1 IFNNVLLKKQCQL
14 SVETV
19 SEWAVKELDRAAAP
33 VAAFEYFAVSV
44 SRLDTVSSVA
54 KRESYQE
61 ILTFLDKN
69 TKSSERV
76 AIPLSVKDTIVLFD
90 SSVAALAAMHM
101 VTKGLDAGETSVVKI
116 NFSVDFLKTVKLK
129 VVPNSASVV
138 SYSVLLAETPAEL
151 ERIMTGALSVSG
163 FIGKLSVSEGP
174 NGYQDVRELK
184 LKDNE
189 S

>member
-1 IFNNVLLKKQCQL
+1 M
-14 SVETV
+14 ETV

-184 LKDNE
+184 LKENE
-189 S
+189 SMFLG